1 MKSGRRPGKTFI
13 PKRFIDYYDSP
24 YPKSRLIAKTLATAG
39 AATIDEV
46 AKLSDT
52 NRATVR
58 QLFVDMRFYK
68 FIYVSDWRKTEGKGR
83 APVYS
88 IGNKTDAPRQNK
100 KKEQAALYAH
110 IKNQV
115 VKQQTVEQI
124 LSERCIQIA
133 ALIVPKR
140 TEDQRREVN
149 RQYINWVSG
158 GAYG

>member
-1 MKSGRRPGKTFI
+1 MKSGRRPGNTFI
-13 PKRFIDYYDSP
+13 PKQFTDYYESP
-24 YPKSRLIAKTLATAG
+24 KKSSRLITNMLAKVTEATNEELSELTGLAR
-39 AATIDEV
+39 
-46 AKLSDT
+46 S
-52 NRATVR
+52 TVKNLTR
-58 QLFVDMRFYK
+58 EMRHYK
-68 FIYVSDWRKTEGKGR
+68 FIYVSGWRDTVGKGR